1 MHRAISF
8 VAIGAALTLLAG
20 CGGTGSSS
28 TPASPVMATASSAAT
43 APGSDPAAAPGASS
57 HGTDLLADV
66 DIGGGRTMHLL
77 CVGPTTPGQPTVVFE
92 SGLGG
97 DAGQWSDVIHAL
109 DGSVRACAYD
119 RAGNGQSPPVA
130 GGRTTTDQV
139 ADLRA
144 LLTAAKVAP
153 PYVLVGY
160 SVGGWNVMV
169 HADEHPDDVV
179 GSVFVDVRPPAASRR
194 WLEALPPEA
203 SGEPEAIHLTRTDPV
218 TFEQDPTQNP
228 EGLLIAD
235 SATEAIATDDVGD
248 TPLIVLAAGDTSGVT
263 EGFDAALGATMAGIW
278 WDLQEEL
285 AARST
290 SGKLVKVDGA
300 THEMPFER
308 PDVIADAI
316 REVLG
321 T

>member
-1 MHRAISF
+1 MRRIISI
-8 VAIGAALTLLAG
+8 VAVAATFTLLAG
-20 CGGTGSSS
+20 CGGAGSSPAATS
-28 TPASPVMATASSAAT
+28 PAAADTSAAPPASH
-43 APGSDPAAAPGASS
+43 DPAATPGAASS
-57 HGTDLLADV
+57 GTDLLADV
-66 DIGGGRTMHLL
+66 DMGGGRTMHLL
-77 CVGPTTPGQPTVVFE
+77 CVGPTTPGRPTVIFE

-97 DAGQWSDVIHAL
+97 DAGQWSDVIHEL

-119 RAGNGQSPPVA
+119 RAGDGQSPPVA

-144 LLTAAKVAP
+144 LLTAAKIPP

-179 GSVFVDVRPPAASRR
+179 GAVFVDVRPPAASQR

-218 TFEQDPTQNP
+218 TFEQDPAQNP

-235 SATEAIATDDVGD
+235 SAAEALGTDDFRD
-248 TPLIVLAAGDTSGVT
+248 APLVVLAAGDTSGVS
-263 EGFDAALGATMAGIW
+263 EGFDATLGATMVRIYW
-278 WDLQEEL
+278 ELQEEL

-290 SGKLVKVDGA
+290 AGKLVKVDGA

-308 PDVIADAI
+308 PDAIADAI

-321 T
+321 G